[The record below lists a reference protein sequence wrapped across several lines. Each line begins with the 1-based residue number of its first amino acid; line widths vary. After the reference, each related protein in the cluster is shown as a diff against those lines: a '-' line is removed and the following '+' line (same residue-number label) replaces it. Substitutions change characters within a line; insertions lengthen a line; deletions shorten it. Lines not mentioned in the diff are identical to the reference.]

1 MEMLTPWLVLGPVG
15 AAQEATMKQKVRAL
29 LEEDILRRA
38 KRRATD
44 EGRPLSDLIQDAL
57 ERYLSKGMP
66 EPARRD
72 AAYQLFCER
81 PMRLA
86 PEQLKAVLEHDSWDL

>member
-1 MEMLTPWLVLGPVG
+1 MRRYTPV
-15 AAQEATMKQKVRAL
+15 MKQKVGIF
-29 LEEDILRRA
+29 LERDVLRRA
-38 KRRATD
+38 ELHVMEERRT
-44 EGRPLSDLIQDAL
+44 LSDLIQDAL

-81 PMRLA
+81 PMLLA